1 MLHQPNRLLWR
12 PSVREQQGLREQQ
25 GVARGE
31 RPSSRCRLRADC
43 PCQSKLRRQT
53 PAAVCMYEASRGAA
67 HACGLL
73 CYRAHRFRNPHPV
86 CHPEPRSRYHP
97 TVHSMIP
104 CIQALPAA
112 PAPTSEARSWLQDAT
127 TAAEQ
132 RNIELR
138 TRSHLLSSVDPVP
151 YGDTNGPTHAPA
163 VVSIAPSAAAVPAP
177 SLGPWRIVRC
187 IVARFIHYALLHA
200 NSGQPILV
208 THATVQ
214 PVIVN

>member
-1 MLHQPNRLLWR
+1 MRGCVTEYTDFGTLILCVIQNHGAIGPGTMMGKTLLR
-12 PSVREQQGLREQQ
+12 
-25 GVARGE
+25 
-31 RPSSRCRLRADC
+31 D
-43 PCQSKLRRQT
+43 
-53 PAAVCMYEASRGAA
+53 
-67 HACGLL
+67 
-73 CYRAHRFRNPHPV
+73 
-86 CHPEPRSRYHP
+86 
-97 TVHSMIP
+97 SMIP

-112 PAPTSEARSWLQDAT
+112 PAPTSEARSWLQGAT

-208 THATVQ
+208 THATGNQ
-214 PVIVN
+214 PSSINPP

>member
-1 MLHQPNRLLWR
+1 M
-12 PSVREQQGLREQQ
+12 
-25 GVARGE
+25 RG
-31 RPSSRCRLRADC
+31 S
-43 PCQSKLRRQT
+43 
-53 PAAVCMYEASRGAA
+53 PALQEYTDFGT
-67 HACGLL
+67 LIL
-73 CYRAHRFRNPHPV
+73 

-112 PAPTSEARSWLQDAT
+112 PAPTSEARSWLQGAT

-163 VVSIAPSAAAVPAP
+163 VVSIAPSAAAVPAS

-208 THATVQ
+208 THATGPTSHHQ
-214 PVIVN
+214 LIRHELSMMITR

>member
-1 MLHQPNRLLWR
+1 MQSQQRNMASDQAVNSRQPFLLI
-12 PSVREQQGLREQQ
+12 VT
-25 GVARGE
+25 V
-31 RPSSRCRLRADC
+31 SSSQYD
-43 PCQSKLRRQT
+43 
-53 PAAVCMYEASRGAA
+53 
-67 HACGLL
+67 
-73 CYRAHRFRNPHPV
+73 
-86 CHPEPRSRYHP
+86 RY
-97 TVHSMIP
+97 T
-104 CIQALPAA
+104 QALPAA
-112 PAPTSEARSWLQDAT
+112 PARTSEARRWLQGAT

-163 VVSIAPSAAAVPAP
+163 VVSIAPSPAAVPAS

-208 THATVQ
+208 SRNWPNQ
-214 PVIVN
+214 SSSINPP

>member
-1 MLHQPNRLLWR
+1 MGETLLR
-12 PSVREQQGLREQQ
+12 
-25 GVARGE
+25 
-31 RPSSRCRLRADC
+31 D
-43 PCQSKLRRQT
+43 
-53 PAAVCMYEASRGAA
+53 
-67 HACGLL
+67 
-73 CYRAHRFRNPHPV
+73 
-86 CHPEPRSRYHP
+86 
-97 TVHSMIP
+97 SMIP

-163 VVSIAPSAAAVPAP
+163 VVSIAPSAAAVPAS
-177 SLGPWRIVRC
+177 SLGLWRIVRC

-208 THATVQ
+208 SLAQ
-214 PVIVN
+214 PVIIN

>member
-1 MLHQPNRLLWR
+1 MRQAAGPLMHA
-12 PSVREQQGLREQQ
+12 GFLR
-25 GVARGE
+25 
-31 RPSSRCRLRADC
+31 
-43 PCQSKLRRQT
+43 
-53 PAAVCMYEASRGAA
+53 
-67 HACGLL
+67 
-73 CYRAHRFRNPHPV
+73 YRVHRFRNPHPV

-97 TVHSMIP
+97 TVLIIDTMMGKTLLRDWMIP

-112 PAPTSEARSWLQDAT
+112 PAPTSEARSWLHDAT
-127 TAAEQ
+127 TATEQ

-163 VVSIAPSAAAVPAP
+163 VVSIAPSAAAVPAS

-200 NSGQPILV
+200 NSGQPILKTRKDAGAIPSARPLGTAAV
-208 THATVQ
+208 ANKT
-214 PVIVN
+214 